1 MLLEK
6 CHLRLQLLELAE
18 LCTIFAPERVME
30 EYSVGDGPNPQPD
43 VAVFK
48 EVFSPIKVEI
58 DNELLPFFNYDS
70 SSGEIWVMSYAR
82 KHPEFTCVID
92 ETFARNICNL
102 LGINVTGTIGIVK
115 ELKKF
120 HLLSADEL
128 RQIRVDIKNSHFYL
142 SRELLRQLDEICDSP

>member
-6 CHLRLQLLELAE
+6 CHLREHLLRLGE

-30 EYSVGDGPNPQPD
+30 EYAVGDSQNSQPD
-43 VAVFK
+43 LALFK
-48 EVFSPIKVEI
+48 EVFAPAKVEL
-58 DNELLPFFNYDS
+58 DNELLPYFNYDS

-82 KHPEFTCVID
+82 SHPDFTCVID

-102 LGINVTGTIGIVK
+102 LGLKVTGTVGIVK

-120 HLLSADEL
+120 GLVNANELSE
-128 RQIRVDIKNSHFYL
+128 IRRNIQNSHFYL
-142 SRELLRQLDEICDSP
+142 SKELLRQLDEICDSP